1 MTALLTFIAVI
12 SALLSMFSV
21 LFVFIQDLPTTVF
34 ILKRAIKLTF
44 SEKEQEKSIME
55 TTDFLNEYFK
65 KTASKVV
72 SSSDKEL
79 IKELDLSKVD
89 VTEFKIKMK
98 EAISNK
104 ETRFISEDIVKKM
117 TTNYKSFNFVNLIV
131 NDTRSMAND
140 KAILLKKYTDLV
152 KDNKMTKE
160 EYMKEVWGLKGQ
172 SRKQAKARIL
182 QIERN
187 MKNDKKNNV
196 LPFAKNFVKEKW
208 QNVAKEMYLISSK
221 TELA

>member
-1 MTALLTFIAVI
+1 MKKIFLLILSLLLCGCGNYSELNKLSIVTAVALDKNDDKYEVSFLIAN
-12 SALLSMFSV
+12 SPKAQTSSKEGEAK
-21 LFVFIQDLPTTVF
+21 TTVYSGTGKT
-34 ILKRAIKLTF
+34 IPEAAQSIDQISPKKL
-44 SEKEQEKSIME
+44 
-55 TTDFLNEYFK
+55 YFGHIN
-65 KTASKVV
+65 VV
-72 SSSDKEL
+72 
-79 IKELDLSKVD
+79 V
-89 VTEFKIKMK
+89 
-98 EAISNK
+98 
-104 ETRFISEDIVKKM
+104 ISEDIVKKM

-187 MKNDKKNNV
+187 IKNDKKNNV

-221 TELA
+221 SELA